1 MLQPVTRLL
10 SAWPMVTK
18 SSLAGWR
25 LLSAV
30 VIGVVLASAIMAGT
44 VVYFDSL
51 RDLALRSELARRDAK
66 DLDILAKAT
75 KGPTSR
81 DDYLSVRERIEAEYA
96 VRVGSLLRGTIR
108 GGNSA
113 TFFVTESGQEERAGE
128 DNSRGFFAFIL
139 GVEQHV
145 RVLPGGRSPVE
156 MTSPVAD
163 GSPVFLEALVPAV
176 AAEQFGLGV
185 GDAISAIPHWSDVTP
200 YASVVIAGLY
210 ERIDPSAM
218 VWQLNDRV
226 FDPFGS
232 GNFRSIQFLVSE
244 STFLEGVG
252 GAFKE
257 MDSTYGW
264 LLDVDTG
271 RLTASNASR
280 SLSGIRTLGTRL
292 QADLQAYRQ
301 STTLDDALV
310 EYDRRLLF
318 SKLQMFVV
326 LILIAVVVLYY
337 VVTLSSL
344 VAEQR
349 RGEIALL
356 RSRGAGSGQ
365 ILAVFVLEGATIAV
379 LATVVAPLLAAAA
392 VSFLGYTP
400 AFSDLSGGAR
410 LPVRLGQGAFT
421 MSALGGLLSFG
432 ALMAP
437 AIEASRQGVTRFRQD
452 SARPSRLAIFQ
463 RYYLDVMLLA
473 VGILLFRQLGE
484 QGSLAATDLMGD
496 VVVNQLLLVA
506 PAITLVAAAMVLLR
520 VFPVVMGL
528 ASRLLSPHLP
538 VGLVIGLWQMSRNP
552 THYARLA
559 LLLILMSGL
568 GIFAASFGGT
578 LERSFRERVFYS
590 SGSDLRLLNVSQN
603 SSGVTRPFARGY
615 ELLDGVERASPALR
629 KFGTDLS
636 KLVGG
641 SFEMLAVDSSSFAE
655 VAWYRDDFSD
665 DSLDGILASLN
676 GVRQQLGVPLPGDT
690 RTIEVFL
697 KSDRAHPT
705 VSVTA
710 RIKDANDRYF
720 NYSLGFLQTT
730 NWRVM
735 SANLFERRRFRFRL
749 RPTGPLTLVS
759 IAVHETNRQG
769 SLRPGAVLIDSVRAR
784 RANGEVTVID
794 PFTEV
799 DGWNTLRKTDDAVED
814 RVRASRVSAKGDG
827 SLMFAWS
834 AGSPL
839 TARGIYP
846 GPRPSPAPVVASASF
861 LRGSGH
867 GVGDEIEVSVGG
879 QRIQVR
885 IEETVDFFPT
895 LDTFNE
901 SYLIADLD
909 TIISRA
915 NLGRVSGELSANE
928 MWLTTSLDE
937 AERLALVEELSQ
949 GSPFPLSKVIDR
961 ARELD
966 AAKIDPLVL
975 AGWRALLLIAFGAIV
990 ILSSLGFLV
999 HAYVSFRNRELE
1011 FALMRTIGIS
1021 LRQLVALMW
1030 LEQALVIAV
1039 GMVLGTWMGGRLGAT
1054 VMPFLGNDDQG
1065 SQVLPPFVIEA
1076 SWRNL
1081 SVTYIAMAVIFVAII
1096 LGVIWFVRR
1105 MALSRVLRI
1114 GDI

>member
-1 MLQPVTRLL
+1 MRQIVKRLL

-18 SSLAGWR
+18 RTLAGWR
-25 LLSAV
+25 LLSSV
-30 VIGVVLASAIMAGT
+30 VIGVLLASAIMAGT

-51 RDLALRSELARRDAK
+51 RDLALRSELAKRDAK
-66 DLDILAKAT
+66 DLDIVVKAT
-75 KGPTSR
+75 KGPTTR
-81 DDYLSVRERIEAEYA
+81 DDYLGVRQRIEAEYTA
-96 VRVGSLLRGTIR
+96 RVGGLLRGTLR
-108 GGNSA
+108 GGSSA
-113 TFFVTESGQEERAGE
+113 TFFVTEPGQEERAGE
-128 DNSRGFFAFIL
+128 DNSRAYFAFIP
-139 GVEQHV
+139 GVEQQV

-156 MTSPVAD
+156 MTNPVAD
-163 GSPVFLEALVPAV
+163 GSPVVLEALVPAD
-176 AAEQFGLGV
+176 ASERFDLRV
-185 GDAISAIPHWSDVTP
+185 GDTLSAIPPWSDVTP

-210 ERIDPSAM
+210 ERVDPDAL
-218 VWQLNDRV
+218 VWRLNDRV
-226 FDPFGS
+226 FDSFGS
-232 GNFRSIQFLVSE
+232 GNFRSIHFLVSE
-244 STFLEGVG
+244 RTFLEGVG
-252 GAFKE
+252 GAFKD

-264 LLDVDTG
+264 LLDVDAD

-280 SLSGIRTLGTRL
+280 SLSGIRALDSRL
-292 QADLQAYRQ
+292 QADLLAYRQ
-301 STTLDDALV
+301 TTTLDDALA

-326 LILIAVVVLYY
+326 LILIAMVVLYY

-365 ILAVFVLEGATIAV
+365 ILAVFVLEGATIAA
-379 LATVVAPLLAAAA
+379 LAAVVAPLLAATAI
-392 VSFLGYTP
+392 SFLGYTP

-410 LPVRLGQGAFT
+410 LPVHLGQGAYA
-421 MSALGGLLSFG
+421 MSALGGVLSFV

-437 AIEASRQGVTRFRQD
+437 AIEASRQGVTRFRQE
-452 SARPSRLAIFQ
+452 SARPSRFAFFQ

-496 VVVNQLLLVA
+496 VVVNQLLLVV

-520 VFPVVMGL
+520 AFPVVMGL
-528 ASRLLSPHLP
+528 ASRLFSPHLP
-538 VGLVIGLWQMSRNP
+538 AGLVIGLWQMSRNP

-578 LERSFRERVFYS
+578 LERSFRERVLYS
-590 SGSDLRLLNVSQN
+590 SGSDLRLLNVAQN
-603 SSGVTRPFARGY
+603 SSGATRPFAEGY
-615 ELLDGVERASPALR
+615 ERLEGVERASPALR
-629 KFGTDLS
+629 KFGTDLT

-641 SFEMLAVDSSSFAE
+641 SFEMLAVDGSSFAD

-665 DSLDGILASLN
+665 ESLDGILATLN
-676 GVRQQLGVPLPGDT
+676 GVSQQPGVPLPDDT
-690 RTIEVFL
+690 RIIELLL

-705 VSVTA
+705 VAVTA
-710 RIKDANDRYF
+710 RIKDANERYF
-720 NYSLGFLQTT
+720 NYFLGFLDTT
-730 NWRVM
+730 DWRQM
-735 SANLFERRRFRFRL
+735 SASLFERRRFRFRL
-749 RPTGPLTLVS
+749 IPTRPLTLVS
-759 IAVHETNRQG
+759 IAVHDTNGQR
-769 SLRPGAVLIDSVRAR
+769 SLGPGTMLIDSVRVR
-784 RANGEVTVID
+784 RTNGQVAEIEPFID
-794 PFTEV
+794 V
-799 DGWNTLRKTDDAVED
+799 DGWNTLRKTDSAVGD
-814 RVRASRVSAKGDG
+814 RIRASGVSSVGDG

-846 GPRPSPAPVVASASF
+846 GPLPSPAPVVASASF

-867 GVGDEIEVSVGG
+867 SVGDEIGVSVGG
-879 QRIQVR
+879 QRI
-885 IEETVDFFPT
+885 EDTVDFFPT

-928 MWLTTSLDE
+928 MWLATNLDGP
-937 AERLALVEELSQ
+937 ERLALVEELSQ
-949 GSPFPLSKVIDR
+949 GSPFPAGRVIDR
-961 ARELD
+961 GSELD
-966 AAKIDPLVL
+966 SAEIDPLVL
-975 AGWRALLLIAFGAIV
+975 AGWRALLLIAFGAIL

-1011 FALMRTIGIS
+1011 FALMRTIGIC

-1081 SVTYIAMAVIFVAII
+1081 SVTYIAMAVIFGAII

-1105 MALSRVLRI
+1105 MALSRVLRM
-1114 GDI
+1114 GDV